1 MWYVVDGM
9 DGCGKTSAA
18 DYIEA
23 KLVAEGHKVL
33 VITHPNKD
41 IKVGRKEAAW
51 LLKQGKFAKIVATQY
66 YIRDVLHSVRIM
78 KKNKKTQEYDDI
90 IFVRYIMAVSYVPKS
105 LCKLAYRFFKV
116 LLPEPDV
123 KFFIDVD
130 AESALSRITSRGEEL
145 ESFENIED
153 LTSTREKMLMFIPD
167 HWFLIDNSGSFED
180 SKTQIDGFLGKVQ
193 A

>member
-18 DYIEA
+18 DYIEG
-23 KLVAEGHKVL
+23 LLTAEGRRVL

-41 IKVGRKEAAW
+41 IKVGQKEAAW

-66 YIRDVLHSVRIM
+66 YVRDVLHSVRVM
-78 KKNKKTQEYDDI
+78 KNNRKTQEYDDI

-105 LCKLAYRFFKV
+105 LCRLAYKFFKV
-116 LLPEPDV
+116 MLPEPDV

-130 AESALSRITSRGEEL
+130 AESALKRITSRGEEL

-153 LTSTREKMLMFIPD
+153 LTRTREKMLMFIPD
-167 HWFLIDNSGSFED
+167 NWFLVDNNGSFED
-180 SKTQIDGFLGKVQ
+180 SKVQIDKYFTEIER
-193 A
+193 